1 MAHQLSLIVLAC
13 PNGIPYQ
20 PHVRQ
25 NVILLHRFGLSNE
38 AIALSFNNRPCERTV
53 QEWVQRFR
61 SDPLHRVPEPRAL
74 LGGMPMLSQEAAY
87 GLWVLKCAM
96 PTLSAEA
103 AQQYFA
109 LVYDKMP
116 SSATISRELKHRL
129 AMSRTK
135 VHNVSENRNE
145 ADRTDFWTNPTTH
158 ASRPGVHG
166 VPVDR
171 LLSLDEKTLTYAECL
186 QAFGHS
192 PVGAP
197 CVRHGP
203 APSSQPSYNVILAV
217 DAVVGCVCYLMYHGT
232 LNRDTFYCWVALQVC
247 FFLRKVLCGP
257 RSLFSARAACN

>member
-1 MAHQLSLIVLAC
+1 
-13 PNGIPYQ
+13 
-20 PHVRQ
+20 
-25 NVILLHRFGLSNE
+25 
-38 AIALSFNNRPCERTV
+38 
-53 QEWVQRFR
+53 
-61 SDPLHRVPEPRAL
+61 
-74 LGGMPMLSQEAAY
+74 
-87 GLWVLKCAM
+87 
-96 PTLSAEA
+96 
-103 AQQYFA
+103 
-109 LVYDKMP
+109 MP

-145 ADRTDFWTNPTTH
+145 ADRTDFWTNCTTH
-158 ASRPGVHG
+158 ASRPGIHG
-166 VPVDR
+166 VPVDC
-171 LLSLDEKTLTYAECL
+171 LLGLHGKTSTYVECL

-247 FFLRKVLCGP
+247 FFLRKV
-257 RSLFSARAACN
+257 